1 MMRARRGYAI
11 VSGSLPSR
19 RRAFESGPSPSLCLD
34 SWLKVRRKCS
44 ACGGCCAWRLLRD
57 THRHTRH
64 TTDSSLP
71 HHQQQEEEAA
81 AAPAGTKRRRDSPH
95 TTHNAF
101 RRGAPTSFPFFP
113 PPPCLLLFL
122 TCSTSHLP
130 SSEPFLFLSVCCL
143 SVRFTFLK
151 SAGVLCTSGFCLK
164 SASCVKTGLSF
175 LTLPPRHP
183 RFFFCFYCPLVSQ
196 GGAPTNSGVL
206 KSSFLSGG

>member
-1 MMRARRGYAI
+1 MRGGCSGTHTDTHDTRRT
-11 VSGSLPSR
+11 LPS
-19 RRAFESGPSPSLCLD
+19 P
-34 SWLKVRRKCS
+34 
-44 ACGGCCAWRLLRD
+44 
-57 THRHTRH
+57 
-64 TTDSSLP
+64 TTSSR
-71 HHQQQEEEAA
+71 
-81 AAPAGTKRRRDSPH
+81 KRRRRRLPRGRNEGGTAHTQH
-95 TTHNAF
+95 TTRSEEE
-101 RRGAPTSFPFFP
+101 RRLHFLF